1 MDTNTK
7 SIGELALEIPHAIAV
22 LERWRIDYCCHGKRS
37 VAEACADAGLTPEEL
52 MQAIGETPVTDDA
65 RDWSGASL
73 EELQQYI
80 LDTHHVF
87 TRQAMETVNV
97 LSEKVA
103 RRHGP
108 NHPEVLR
115 VREIVV
121 ALINDLEPHMMKE
134 EVVLFPY
141 VAAMERGEQPSHC
154 FGTVKNPVRM
164 MMMEH
169 DAVGGLLRDLRE
181 ATSGYALPEDAC
193 LSFRALYERLTELEE
208 DLHKH
213 IHLENNVHFPRAV
226 AMEDSEGPER
236 SRGTIDGTARVMP

>member
-22 LERWRIDYCCHGKRS
+22 LEKWKIDYCCHGKRS
-37 VAEACADAGLTPEEL
+37 VAEACADARLSADDLLYE
-52 MQAIGETPVTDDA
+52 IGTAPVSDDA
-65 RDWSGASL
+65 RDWSSESL
-73 EELQQYI
+73 ETLQQYI

-87 TRQAMETVNV
+87 TRQAMETVSI

-103 RRHGP
+103 MRHGP
-108 NHPEVLR
+108 GHPEVLR
-115 VREIVV
+115 VRELVL
-121 ALINDLEPHMMKE
+121 ALVNDLEPHMRKE

-141 VAAMERGEQPSHC
+141 VAAMERGEEAPNC
-154 FGTVKNPVRM
+154 FGTVRNPVRM
-164 MMMEH
+164 MMIEH

-181 ATSGYALPEDAC
+181 ATNDYALPDDAC
-193 LSFRALYERLTELEE
+193 LSFRALYERLIELEL

-226 AMEDSEGPER
+226 ALEDGQ
-236 SRGTIDGTARVMP
+236 

>member
-1 MDTNTK
+1 TK

-22 LERWRIDYCCHGKRS
+22 LERWKIDYCCHGQRS
-37 VAEACADAGLTPEEL
+37 VAEACADAGLTTAEL

-65 RDWSGASL
+65 RDWSGESL
-73 EELQQYI
+73 ETLQQYI
-80 LDTHHVF
+80 IDTHHVF

-108 NHPEVLR
+108 HHPEVLR
-115 VREIVV
+115 VREIVI

-141 VAAMERGEQPSHC
+141 VAAMERGEEPSHC

-164 MMMEH
+164 MMLEH

-181 ATSGYALPEDAC
+181 ATGDYALPDDAC
-193 LSFRALYERLTELEE
+193 LSFRALYERLVELEL

-226 AMEDSEGPER
+226 ALEDGQ
-236 SRGTIDGTARVMP
+236 

>member
-22 LERWRIDYCCHGKRS
+22 LEKWKIDYCCQGRRS
-37 VAEACADAGLTPEEL
+37 VAEACADAGVTTSEL
-52 MQAIGETPVTDDA
+52 MQAIGTTPVVDDA
-65 RDWSGASL
+65 RNWSGESL
-73 EELQQYI
+73 ETLQQYI
-80 LDTHHVF
+80 IDTHHVF

-108 NHPEVLR
+108 GHPEVLR
-115 VREIVV
+115 VRELVV

-134 EVVLFPY
+134 EIVLFPY
-141 VAAMERGEQPSHC
+141 VAAMERGEPAQHC

-181 ATSGYALPEDAC
+181 ATGDYALPDDAC
-193 LSFRALYERLTELEE
+193 LSFRALYERLIELEE

-213 IHLENNVHFPRAV
+213 IHLENNVHFPRAI
-226 AMEDSEGPER
+226 AMEEQQ
-236 SRGTIDGTARVMP
+236 